1 MVFQYLVVTIIVI
14 AVIVWQINAYLS
26 NEKRIN
32 RLKDLFPNENN
43 CSVEVADDGTT
54 TIINEHATGAF
65 RETLNDINSY
75 LAKNKNKTFDYHILK
90 EIVDRNSQSLDDEV
104 DTMLST
110 PLYLGLIAT
119 IFGIAFGIVMF
130 AWKDLANLLSG
141 ENMNPEGIKIL
152 LTDVGIAMVA
162 SLFGVFFTKKSTSNF
177 NDARTQMAKNKNR
190 FLTWIQT
197 DLMSKLSDDITG
209 AILKMTNDLNEFN
222 RTFAQNTKELKET
235 LSTVNSNYD
244 AQVKLLQTIDR
255 IKITKIAK
263 ANIEVY
269 DRLEG
274 CTDELEKLFTIL
286 ADSESYIEKI
296 TQLNQQLGSIEE
308 RTRLFEEL
316 GNYFKS
322 EIEYVKDRQ
331 GMMRQ
336 QMSSLDSVL
345 QEALD
350 NMGTSLGSSL
360 QNLTA
365 VFQRQNQGVQQLI
378 EEQQNSLADSMRL
391 QQTAINEKIGQ
402 FDNPFAG
409 LKESFSQGIAGIN
422 AAFTEQNTAI
432 KDMLALQNLT
442 LEEALKTQQEA
453 ILQKL
458 KDAPS
463 QLEALSDIA
472 KAVER
477 LNSNIS
483 RMEHRRESPVPGP
496 SVRRIM
502 ENEVKEQPKG
512 FLAKCKTNFVPICA
526 GGSFLILLA
535 MLILQL
541 IAK

>member
-1 MVFQYLVVTIIVI
+1 MIFQYLIVSIIVI
-14 AVIVWQINAYLS
+14 AVVVWQINAFRS
-26 NEKRIN
+26 NEERIA
-32 RLKDLFPNENN
+32 RLRDLFPGTNN
-43 CSVEVADDGTT
+43 CSVEVSEDGTT
-54 TIINEHATGAF
+54 SIIDENASGAF

-152 LTDVGIAMVA
+152 LTDVGIAMIA
-162 SLFGVFFTKKSTSNF
+162 SLCGVFFTKQSTSHF
-177 NDARTQMAKNKNR
+177 NKARTEMAKCKNR

-222 RTFAQNTKELKET
+222 STFAQNTKELKET
-235 LSTVNSNYD
+235 LATVNSNYD
-244 AQVKLLQTIDR
+244 AQVKLLQAIDR

-274 CTDELEKLFTIL
+274 CTEELEKLFTIL
-286 ADSESYIEKI
+286 SDSESYVEKV

-316 GNYFKS
+316 GNYFKN

-350 NMGTSLGSSL
+350 NMGTSLGTSL
-360 QNLTA
+360 QNLTT

-378 EEQQNSLADSMRL
+378 EEQQNALAESLRQ

-402 FDNPFAG
+402 IDNPFTG
-409 LKESFSQGIAGIN
+409 LKESFAHGIEGIN

-432 KDMLALQNLT
+432 KDMLTQQNKT
-442 LEEALKTQQEA
+442 FEEALKTQQEA

-463 QLEALSDIA
+463 QLQALSDIA

-477 LNSNIS
+477 LNGSIS
-483 RMEHRRESPVPGP
+483 RLEHQRTVVIDHGAIGGNSMT
-496 SVRRIM
+496 SK
-502 ENEVKEQPKG
+502 VKPKG
-512 FLAKCKTNFVPICA
+512 ILDKCKKYFVPICA

-535 MLILQL
+535 MLLLQL
-541 IAK
+541 FAK